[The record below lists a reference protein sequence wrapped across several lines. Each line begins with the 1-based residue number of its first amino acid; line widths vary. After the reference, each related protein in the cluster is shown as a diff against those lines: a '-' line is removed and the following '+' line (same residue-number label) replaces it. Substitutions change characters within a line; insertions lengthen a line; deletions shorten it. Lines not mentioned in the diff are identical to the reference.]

1 MAAHSL
7 QRVRATVISKNTYT
21 STAFFFL
28 LRSNKIRKKER
39 AKAYNYKGTLMK

>member
-21 STAFFFL
+21 STAFFL